1 MRYLLSIALAS
12 ISFAVIAEPDD
23 AINTRISELHAKFAT
38 LEVSLKQNQFKHPLV
53 LESSEISNKLKGDIY
68 AVLDYPLNKVGA
80 ELSNPDHWCDVL
92 LLHINTKYCHAT
104 ANAAT
109 TSLRVNVGKKTPEEL
124 RLVAHIDFNYKVVT
138 ITPAYF
144 QIKLDAEDGPLGT
157 SDYLISLEAVATP
170 NAKTLLHLTYSYAM
184 NFGARLAMRTYLKT
198 IASDKVGFT
207 VTGKQPNGQV
217 IYIGGVR
224 GLIERNTMRYY
235 LAIDSFL
242 DVATS
247 ATSATAASTEAEQTE
262 RRMQN
267 WFTSVERY
275 PRQLHEMD
283 REEYMSMKRAENL
296 RQKTMR

>member
-1 MRYLLSIALAS
+1 MKYLLSIALAS
-12 ISFAVIAEPDD
+12 ISFAVSAKPDD
-23 AINTRISELHAKFAT
+23 ATGTRISELHAKFAT
-38 LEVSLKQNQFKHPLV
+38 LEAPLKQNQFKRPLV

-68 AVLDYPLNKVGA
+68 AVVDYPLNKVGV

-92 LLHINTKYCHAT
+92 LLHINTKYCRAT
-104 ANAAT
+104 ANAAA

-138 ITPAYF
+138 SSPEYF
-144 QIKLDAEDGPLGT
+144 QIKLDAADGPLGT
-157 SDYLISLEAVATP
+157 SDYLILLEAVATP

-184 NFGARLAMRTYLKT
+184 NFGARLGMRTYLKT

-207 VTGKQPNGQV
+207 VTGKQANGQAV
-217 IYIGGVR
+217 YIGGVR
-224 GLIERNTMRYY
+224 GLVERNTMRYY

-242 DVATS
+242 DAAT
-247 ATSATAASTEAEQTE
+247 TASTEAEQTE
-262 RRMQN
+262 KRLQT

-283 REEYMSMKRAENL
+283 REEYMSMKRAENI
-296 RQKTMR
+296 RQKTVR